1 MNLSPLIAAIESRPP
16 SALPPAIAAALADAR
31 AGAFSPDQLI
41 EVLAWLQLDPAE
53 LAALLLD
60 RSPMSKG
67 APPTEDA
74 PF

>member
-53 LAALLLD
+53 LAALLLGQ
-60 RSPMSKG
+60 SIPAG
-67 APPTEDA
+67 PQPNE
-74 PF
+74 